1 MILLTLSAAQAKH
14 IAEKIEDPD
23 LLNAICQQLRFEEI
37 FVDVDDREPVMVMFK
52 NNGQGLCVAA
62 VTYYDA
68 KAADAAEDRFWARVQ
83 EEAQRLPLLFSES
96 A

>member
-1 MILLTLSAAQAKH
+1 VILLTLSTAQAKH
-14 IAEKIEDPD
+14 IAEKIEDPA
-23 LLNAICQQLRFEEI
+23 LLDAICQQLRFEEI
-37 FVDVDDREPVMVMFK
+37 FVDVDDHEPLMVMFK

-68 KAADAAEDRFWARVQ
+68 KAAEAAEDRFWARVLDD
-83 EEAQRLPLLFSES
+83 AQRLPLFSES

>member
-23 LLNAICQQLRFEEI
+23 LLNAICEQLRFEEI
-37 FVDVDDREPVMVMFK
+37 FIDGDDGEPELVMFR
-52 NNGQGLCVAA
+52 NIGGRLCLSAVA
-62 VTYYDA
+62 YYHA
-68 KAADAAEDRFWARVQ
+68 AAADAAEDRFWARLQ
-83 EEAQRLPLLFSES
+83 AEAQRLPLFSES